1 MPSLRVVYF
10 HWPGR
15 IEPARLA
22 LGCSGVEHK
31 NEVISVEEWGAMKET
46 VAPSQLPLLYV
57 DGECVTQS
65 MAMLRYVGKVC
76 CVGGQPL
83 YPADPLLALKVDE
96 FMDMVGEV
104 FAPIIATFVLEKE
117 EAAAARGR
125 LFAEGGEV
133 AKWIQLTDNIL
144 GKSASGYAV
153 GDTLTLADLV
163 AFTWLQQ
170 FKTGWLEGIPNEC
183 LDSYKHL
190 AAHAEKIANVPE
202 VRAYYKDAT
211 GIQAVYKR

>member
-96 FMDMVGEV
+96 FMDIVCEV
-104 FAPIIATFVLEKE
+104 FPPIIATTALGNE
-117 EAAAARGR
+117 EALAARGK
-125 LFAEGGEV
+125 LFAEGGEA
-133 AKWIQLTDNIL
+133 AKWLKHTDDIL
-144 GKSASGYAV
+144 GRSASGYAV
-153 GDTLTLADLV
+153 GDTLTIADFV
-163 AFTWLQQ
+163 AFTGLQQ
-170 FKTGWLEGIPNEC
+170 FKTEWLEGIPKDC

-190 AAHAEKIANVPE
+190 EAHAEKIANIPE
-202 VRAYYKDAT
+202 VKAYYKDAT
-211 GIQAVYKR
+211 GTQAVYKR